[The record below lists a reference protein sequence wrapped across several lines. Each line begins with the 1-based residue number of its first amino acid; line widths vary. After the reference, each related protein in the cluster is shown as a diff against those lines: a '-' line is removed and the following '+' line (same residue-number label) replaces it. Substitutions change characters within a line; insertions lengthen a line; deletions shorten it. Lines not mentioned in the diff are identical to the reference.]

1 MATNKKPRK
10 AYKPKRIA
18 KDPLAYMSRRS
29 AADVEQDLISY
40 QMSFGSILKGTGSI
54 HDADVVTA
62 ALNACAVLC
71 LQHGWMDYYQTAVL
85 AQRAQQT
92 MNNRVREGKKVLYTG
107 TELQAVRE
115 ALTIWEAQ
123 APLLTP
129 KDLASAADLVGQNL
143 VKRNFSKPL

>member
-1 MATNKKPRK
+1 MASNKKPRK

-18 KDPLAYMSRRS
+18 QNPLAYMARRTT
-29 AADVEQDLISY
+29 ADVEQDLISY
-40 QMSFGSILKGTGSI
+40 QISFGAILGGNGTI

-71 LQHGWMDYYQTAVL
+71 LQHNWMEYYQTAVL

-107 TELQAVRE
+107 VEIQAVRE
-115 ALTIWEAQ
+115 ALAIWEAQ
-123 APLLTP
+123 AHLLTP
-129 KDLASAADLVGQNL
+129 KDLAAAADLVGQNL

>member
-18 KDPLAYMSRRS
+18 KDPLAYMAKRDSG
-29 AADVEQDLISY
+29 DVATDLISY
-40 QMSFGSILKGTGSI
+40 QLAYGAIVKGHGTI
-54 HDADVVTA
+54 CDADVVTA

-71 LQHGWMDYYQTAVL
+71 LQHGWMDYYDTAVL
-85 AQRAQQT
+85 GQRAQQT
-92 MNNRVREGKKVLYTG
+92 MNTRVREGKKVLYTG
-107 TELQAVRE
+107 VEIQAVRE
-115 ALTIWEAQ
+115 ALAIWEAQ

-129 KDLASAADLVGQNL
+129 KDLACAADLVGQNL